1 MEEFLLFWVTLKSS
15 AEYQFVQGNI
25 WVFVIQGNY
34 FCDNS
39 THLAEYIADESLTE
53 EFVLMLFIMPIQVT

>member
-1 MEEFLLFWVTLKSS
+1 MKSS
-15 AEYQFVQGNI
+15 AEYQFVWGNI
-25 WVFVIQGNY
+25 PVFVTQGNY

-53 EFVLMLFIMPIQVT
+53 ELVLILFITSIQVT

>member
-1 MEEFLLFWVTLKSS
+1 MKSS

-25 WVFVIQGNY
+25 WGFVIQGNY

-39 THLAEYIADESLTE
+39 THLAEYIADESPTE
-53 EFVLMLFIMPIQVT
+53 ELLLSLFIMPIQVT